1 MNIVFYCQS
10 CGARFEVP
18 STSGGKR
25 GRCRKCGQIM
35 SIPHATELAS
45 MVAMPALAAADVG
58 RGPQGDAQPRRET
71 VAKGTVSWLASVNS
85 SVGLAP
91 LTVDRLP
98 IGTKKSSRPK
108 IDDDLGDSKP
118 YKLDEPIQRT
128 RGVASKPVSG
138 IKMLWRKELGF
149 VQKFFRWLNETAYLI
164 SVPFLMLIVLGTV
177 VRSRPLALLGATVVI
192 LLNVGRIVAGL
203 ANLLVIPFREGISQ
217 GIMFLI
223 PPLTFVYMKN
233 HWKKLKKPTMRVVWP
248 AITIVLVILAFT
260 FLPGLHKGGRASGD
274 LKAQLV
280 EGAKSLG
287 EDMRSEVEKAKAIDL
302 QKLENQAEGKLHQ
315 LQENV
320 GGSSKKP

>member
-1 MNIVFYCQS
+1 MNIVFFCQS

-25 GRCRKCGQIM
+25 GRCRKCGQLI

-45 MVAMPALAAADVG
+45 MVAMPALAAAAVG
-58 RGPQGDAQPRRET
+58 NGAHADAGPRLET
-71 VAKGTVSWLASVNS
+71 VAKGASSWIADVNS

-98 IGTKKSSRPK
+98 IGPRKSTRPK

-118 YKLDEPIQRT
+118 YKLDEPIERT
-128 RGVASKPVSG
+128 RGVVSKPVSG

-149 VQKFFRWLNETAYLI
+149 VQKLFRWLNETAYLV

-203 ANLLVIPFREGISQ
+203 ANLLVIPFREGISE
-217 GIMFLI
+217 GVMFLI
-223 PPLTFVYMKN
+223 PPFTFMYMTN
-233 HWKKLKKPTMRVVWP
+233 HWKKLKKPTLRVLWP
-248 AITIVLVILAFT
+248 AITIIAVILAFT
-260 FLPGLHKGGRASGD
+260 FVPGLHKGGRASGD
-274 LKAQLV
+274 LKGQLV
-280 EGAKSLG
+280 DGVKNLG
-287 EDMRSEVEKAKAIDL
+287 EEMRSEVEKAKEIDL
-302 QKLENQAEGKLHQ
+302 QNLENQAKGKLHQ
-315 LQENV
+315 LEENI
-320 GGSSKKP
+320 GGSTRKP